1 MTVSQSTNTVKSEP
15 NQIIS
20 NGPLV
25 SPSTGGHVSV
35 PSNGQMVQRVQTIQ
49 LPAQKQQLLKNIQ
62 LQIQAMQS
70 RKASGQCDQA
80 LLTKL
85 YEEQAKIIASGK
97 VVSTTTHS
105 VNRVSIAAC
114 IKFTTFFFCSQ
125 VYEHAKL
132 TRLQASVRE
141 LRIQRFESFESQIF
155 K

>member
-1 MTVSQSTNTVKSEP
+1 MATTNTSNLQKIDNPNKPSMTVSQSTNTVKSEP
-15 NQIIS
+15 TQIIS

-25 SPSTGGHVSV
+25 SSSTGSHVSV

-105 VNRVSIAAC
+105 VNRVSIAVC
-114 IKFTTFFFCSQ
+114 IKFFVQHFFVHEFMD
-125 VYEHAKL
+125 A
-132 TRLQASVRE
+132 RD
-141 LRIQRFESFESQIF
+141 
-155 K
+155 